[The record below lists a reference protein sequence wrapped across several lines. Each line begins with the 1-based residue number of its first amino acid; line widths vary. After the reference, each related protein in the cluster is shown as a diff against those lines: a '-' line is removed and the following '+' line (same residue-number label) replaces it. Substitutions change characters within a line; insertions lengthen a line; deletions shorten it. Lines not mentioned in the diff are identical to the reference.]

1 MGDKH
6 VTTMGNIHVTTMGE
20 YTRDHHTRDTS
31 QFIVGKTYLSR
42 VLYTERCLLF
52 IQITCT
58 DDAYSDRLVQ
68 FTFYLLT
75 SSNSVNLIEMCDKF
89 VAGAFLL

>member
-1 MGDKH
+1 MINKTKPHRGVFVDDSIGEIRW
-6 VTTMGNIHVTTMGE
+6 GNIHVTTI
-20 YTRDHHTRDTS
+20 RVIHHT
-31 QFIVGKTYLSR
+31 ILWGKTYLSR

-68 FTFYLLT
+68 FTF
-75 SSNSVNLIEMCDKF
+75 
-89 VAGAFLL
+89 